1 MTVGFLTNRCEF
13 AEPKR
18 YNGSGEL
25 MVAAI
30 GCVLWFS
37 AIVIRLSFSSKP
49 WTLAERL
56 VEATSFLLFAAVPIF
71 FLATSVGAEFAKRV
85 LLRNNGFWF
94 QTLTCLL
101 LGFYISV
108 VKLLALNPQRFSW
121 LKQFDSLIVRNY
133 FWLNVGFFL
142 AGVFVVL
149 RLPFLLL
156 ELRDRRIY
164 TKKHQTIAAFIQRNG
179 QLIVF
184 LLANFLYVSLV
195 NTSLLSTAF
204 DAEYSGYFIGFSYI
218 FIVLLMNLP
227 IVRTTSS
234 DSMMVFDLLLAVA
247 CLTSL
252 FWFSRP
258 AFSFGPFISLTLFVL
273 ILVYGTGLGR
283 AHFGYSFAVRKAD
296 ALYTAKLIL
305 LAIVLL
311 VPLAFWFKFT
321 PSKTPSGFDL
331 GAAGSN
337 ALFFLS
343 YAILFSFR
351 VGIFEEVLFRSGL
364 MVFIRDQLQ
373 ARSSQPWERQQL
385 VLVSAIVCSLI
396 FGLCHIGNNPG
407 SGIALSPLQYKA
419 IYAMLAT
426 LASMF
431 YSLAF
436 GETNRLWASIT
447 IHGVVDTTAVLVLG
461 ASLVVPF

>member
-1 MTVGFLTNRCEF
+1 MAT
-13 AEPKR
+13 
-18 YNGSGEL
+18 
-25 MVAAI
+25 I

-49 WTLAERL
+49 WTLTERL
-56 VEATSFLLFAAVPIF
+56 VEAASFLLFAAVPIF
-71 FLATSVGAEFAKRV
+71 FLATPIGAEFAKRV
-85 LLRNNGFWF
+85 LLRNNGLWF

-101 LGFYISV
+101 LGLYISV
-108 VKLLALNPQRFSW
+108 VKLLALNPTRFSW
-121 LKQFDSLIVRNY
+121 LKQLDSLIVRNY
-133 FWLNVGFFL
+133 FPLNVIFFL
-142 AGVFVVL
+142 IGVFVVL
-149 RLPFLLL
+149 RVPFLLL

-164 TKKHQTIAAFIQRNG
+164 TKKHQTIATFIRRNG
-179 QLIVF
+179 QLI
-184 LLANFLYVSLV
+184 LLLMANFLYVSLV
-195 NTSLLSTAF
+195 NTSLVSTAF
-204 DAEYSGYFIGFSYI
+204 EAEYSGYFVGFSY
-218 FIVLLMNLP
+218 VLIAFLMHLP

-234 DSMMVFDLLLAVA
+234 DRMMVFDLLLAAA

-258 AFSFGPFISLTLFVL
+258 SFSFGPFISLTLFTIV
-273 ILVYGTGLGR
+273 LVYGTGLGR

-296 ALYTAKLIL
+296 VLYAAKLIL
-305 LAIVLL
+305 LAVALL
-311 VPLAFWFKFT
+311 VPLAFLFKFAA
-321 PSKTPSGFDL
+321 SKTASAFDL
-331 GAAGSN
+331 TSAGRY

-351 VGIFEEVLFRSGL
+351 VGIFEEMLFRSGL

-373 ARSSQPWERQQL
+373 ARSPQPWERQQL
-385 VLVSAIVCSLI
+385 VLISAIVCSII

-407 SGIALSPLQYKA
+407 AGIALSPLQYKA
-419 IYAMLAT
+419 IYALLAT
-426 LASMF
+426 LASLF

-447 IHGVVDTTAVLVLG
+447 IHGIVDTTAVLVLG